1 MRTLYLYMYTYK
13 YYMWWVNCK

>member
-13 YYMWWVNCK
+13 YYMWWVNYK